1 MKDPTLYGGHD
12 PREMP
17 AYGIAE
23 AAHYLQLPASTLR
36 AWIRGRSYPTDKG
49 QRWSAPLIP
58 LPAPHDDS
66 SLALS
71 FVNMV
76 EAHVLKA
83 LRRTH
88 RVSMYKVREA
98 LTCLEDHFPSPHPLA
113 DQAFATNQVDLFIEK
128 YGELVNLNQDGQL
141 VMRKVLD
148 VHLSRIER
156 DPKGVP
162 IKLYLFTHDHHMG
175 DAEALADEPRAI
187 AMDPYVSFGRPML
200 VGTGIPTAIVAERY
214 KAGESIQELAYD
226 YDLLPSLIE
235 EAIRCELEMKAA

>member
-1 MKDPTLYGGHD
+1 MKALTFYGGHD

-17 AYGIAE
+17 AYGIVE

-36 AWIRGRSYPTDKG
+36 AWVRGRLYPTDTEEK
-49 QRWSAPLIP
+49 WSAPLIT
-58 LPAPHDDS
+58 LPASHDDN

-98 LTCLEDHFPSPHPLA
+98 LTFLEDHFPSSHPLA
-113 DQAFATNQVDLFIEK
+113 DQEFATNQVDLFIKK
-128 YGELVNLNQDGQL
+128 YGELINLNQDGQL
-141 VMRKVLD
+141 VMRKVLG
-148 VHLSRIER
+148 VHLSRIEH
-156 DPKGVP
+156 DPQGVP
-162 IKLYLFTHDHHMG
+162 IKLYLFTHDHRTG
-175 DAEALADEPRAI
+175 EAEALADEAKAI
-187 AMDPYVSFGRPML
+187 AMDPYVSFGRPTL

-214 KAGESIQELAYD
+214 KAGDSIQELAHD
-226 YDLLPSLIE
+226 YDLPSSSIE

>member
-1 MKDPTLYGGHD
+1 MKAPILYGGHD

-17 AYGIAE
+17 AYGIVE

-36 AWIRGRSYPTDKG
+36 AWVRGRPYPTETGKK
-49 QRWSAPLIP
+49 WAAPLIT
-58 LPAPHDDS
+58 LPVPHDDN

-98 LTCLEDHFPSPHPLA
+98 LSFLEVHFPSSHPLA
-113 DQAFATNQVDLFIEK
+113 DQEFATNQVDLFIKK
-128 YGELVNLNQDGQL
+128 YGELVNINQDGQL
-141 VMRKVLD
+141 AMRKVLGMY
-148 VHLSRIER
+148 LSRIER
-156 DPKGVP
+156 DPQGVP
-162 IKLYLFTHDHHMG
+162 IKLYLFTRDHRTG
-175 DAEALADEPRAI
+175 EAETLADEPKAI
-187 AMDPYVSFGRPML
+187 AIDPYVSFGRPTL
-200 VGTGIPTAIVAERY
+200 VGTGVPTAIVAERY
-214 KAGESIQELAYD
+214 KAGDSIQELAHD
-226 YDLLPSLIE
+226 YDLPPNSIE